1 MYTRFLLLSVD
12 CYCLRLK
19 EKCDKKISMNN
30 NVNMYRKNCINIIII
45 YKKSMSIF
53 YGIGK
58 IPNKKL
64 FATSG

>member
-1 MYTRFLLLSVD
+1 
-12 CYCLRLK
+12 
-19 EKCDKKISMNN
+19 MNN

-58 IPNKKL
+58 ILNKKL
-64 FATSG
+64 FATSGYQKCS